1 MKVVLDTN
9 IILASVSPFSP
20 YHSVFEKFEQGVFT
34 LCLSTEIILEYEE
47 KLSEKFSPTV
57 AELTLGGI
65 LLKENISFTEIFFRM
80 RLLYPDMDD
89 NKFADCAFAANAHLL
104 VTNDKDFNVL
114 KKIKFPQLIV
124 KNMEEFIQEL
134 KNM

>member
-34 LCLSTEIILEYEE
+34 L
-47 KLSEKFSPTV
+47 
-57 AELTLGGI
+57 
-65 LLKENISFTEIFFRM
+65 
-80 RLLYPDMDD
+80 
-89 NKFADCAFAANAHLL
+89 
-104 VTNDKDFNVL
+104 

>member
-20 YHSVFEKFEQGVFT
+20 YHSP
-34 LCLSTEIILEYEE
+34 S
-47 KLSEKFSPTV
+47 
-57 AELTLGGI
+57 
-65 LLKENISFTEIFFRM
+65 
-80 RLLYPDMDD
+80 
-89 NKFADCAFAANAHLL
+89 
-104 VTNDKDFNVL
+104 L